1 MHPTVIRYTIE
12 SMSLLK
18 EAFKEWAAEISTPE
32 RLVVPYF
39 ITIDFESIGNKKQR
53 KFFNNMATS
62 FSLPDN
68 EVAKLIEAGHK
79 LLRQSPEFQKLLET
93 IRKEDRT

>member
-1 MHPTVIRYTIE
+1 VVNAVSNTQIERYTIE

-32 RLVVPYF
+32 RPVVPYF

-53 KFFNNMATS
+53 KFFNNI
-62 FSLPDN
+62 LNP
-68 EVAKLIEAGHK
+68 
-79 LLRQSPEFQKLLET
+79 
-93 IRKEDRT
+93 